1 MCHIFQAARWYS
13 ALETKA
19 APPTFSSEKRGIP
32 AKQEAPLI
40 SDLAAAMSSSDG
52 ANETSEAARR
62 QPAAADRGSHG
73 APPARKIAPALANPG
88 SRTCESIGTGATN
101 RRWGFEPSA

>member
-52 ANETSEAARR
+52 ANETSEQPADSQQRQIAARTGRR
-62 QPAAADRGSHG
+62 QPGRL
-73 APPARKIAPALANPG
+73 PRTRKSGLTYLRINRHWGNQSALG
-88 SRTCESIGTGATN
+88 I
-101 RRWGFEPSA
+101 